1 MLAMPAPKQKKP
13 AAPVLTK
20 TMKPMRQI
28 QNHLLTKCRPFCS
41 WTNTTIWRSV
51 DRERL
56 EVGFQARQEMTQR
69 KGMRWFTENNDVQTS
84 EVCPKGCLGQRI

>member
-28 QNHLLTKCRPFCS
+28 QNHLLTKMPPLLLMNIYNYLKKCRS
-41 WTNTTIWRSV
+41 
-51 DRERL
+51 
-56 EVGFQARQEMTQR
+56 R
-69 KGMRWFTENNDVQTS
+69 KVWKLAFKLAKR
-84 EVCPKGCLGQRI
+84 